1 MGKGLQKRIMILQVV
16 SRSSIQRIDVTRKID
31 SSFCYRDRIIEVTDK
46 RK

>member
-16 SRSSIQRIDVTRKID
+16 SRSGIQRIDVIRKID
-31 SSFCYRDRIIEVTDK
+31 CLFCYRDRITEVTNK